1 MAHQTESIHYSITKN
16 RTQYSCVDYQFNS
29 KEESEEMKQRYRE
42 AKLGGATTGEQK
54 NASDRIYRI
63 ILMKRRMKAK
73 ALKAL
78 K

>member
-1 MAHQTESIHYSITKN
+1 
-16 RTQYSCVDYQFNS
+16 VDYQYNS
-29 KEESEEMKQRYRE
+29 KEEYEEMKQRYRE
-42 AKLGGATTGEQK
+42 AKLGQASTGEQK
-54 NASDRIYRI
+54 NATDRIYKI